1 MAISAVSDAGLV
13 PRPSVIQPVRAV
25 HGAASP
31 AVMRIIFGFDDPL
44 LQRGQQVPVAW
55 SEADAVNGHMLL
67 AGKSGSGKTF
77 SLRRIVRQ
85 ITRAQRNVRVHL
97 MDVHGDL
104 ELDDCSTVIFSE
116 STPYGINPLKLSSN
130 PHYGGVRK
138 RIQAFIEMVNDSSRT
153 PMGDRQVASL
163 RNLLQDLYAMH
174 GFRADDA
181 STWHEE
187 PGSLPSGEGRV
198 YLDIPFDSKDSA
210 KDAAR
215 AAGLTLQFDRD
226 AKCWWTDR
234 HEGPL
239 ERYPQKRFGKHY
251 PSLAEAAAFAKTR
264 LRTLTTGGG
273 TKSTR
278 LLEEHNKRVVSW
290 QAKARKFGA
299 GLGNGEDVEEARQEV
314 ERGVDDVIESFSEYV
329 AGIATGKELD
339 ALIRYDS
346 MDTIRSIVNRLET
359 IVASGIYRSAEPPFD
374 DAAPVWRYN
383 LTALSGTEQK
393 MFVWTRLTEIF
404 EHARERGIVKGA
416 AELRDVI
423 VVDEAHQFFADK
435 DTNILDRLAKEARK
449 FGVALIAASQSPTH
463 FSEDFLANCGTKI
476 LLGLDSLYFD
486 GTVRKMRIDKEVLN
500 AVVPGKVAAIQTS
513 VRGEQAPQFKLVRVS
528 G

>member
-1 MAISAVSDAGLV
+1 MAISDVEFAT
-13 PRPSVIQPVRAV
+13 RPLTPTAQAAQA
-25 HGAASP
+25 AASP
-31 AVMRIIFGFDDPL
+31 GVMRIIFGFDDPL

-77 SLRRIVRQ
+77 TLRRIVRQ
-85 ITRAQRNVRVHL
+85 VTRAQRGVRVHL

-104 ELDDCSTVIFSE
+104 ELDDTSTVIFSE

-163 RNLLQDLYAMH
+163 RNLLQDLYAQH

-181 STWHEE
+181 STWQEE
-187 PGSLPSGEGRV
+187 PGGAPSHGEGRI
-198 YLDIPFDSKDSA
+198 YLDVPFESKDGA

-215 AAGLTLQFDRD
+215 AAGITFQFDRD

-251 PSLAEAAAFAKTR
+251 PSLADAAAFAKTR
-264 LRTLTTGGG
+264 LRSLTTGGG
-273 TKSTR
+273 TKATR
-278 LLEEHNKRVVSW
+278 LLEEHNKKVVAW
-290 QAKARKFGA
+290 QAKARKLGA
-299 GLGNGEDVEEARQEV
+299 GLANGEDVEEAKKDV
-314 ERGVDDVIESFSEYV
+314 EHGMEGVIESFTDYV
-329 AGIATGKELD
+329 TGIATGKELD
-339 ALIRYDS
+339 ALIRYDTL
-346 MDTIRSIVNRLET
+346 DTMRSIVNRLET

-374 DAAPVWRYN
+374 DTLPVWRYN

-404 EHARERGIVKGA
+404 EEARERGIVRGA
-416 AELRDVI
+416 AEIRDLI
-423 VVDEAHQFFADK
+423 VVDEAHNFFADK
-435 DTNILDRLAKEARK
+435 DTNVLDRISKEARK
-449 FGVALIAASQSPTH
+449 FGVALVAASQSPTH
-463 FSEDFLANCGTKI
+463 FSEDFLANTGTKI

-486 GTVRKMRIDKEVLN
+486 GTVRKMRIDKEVLG

-513 VRGEQAPQFKLVRVS
+513 VRGEQSPQFKLVRVS
-528 G
+528 A